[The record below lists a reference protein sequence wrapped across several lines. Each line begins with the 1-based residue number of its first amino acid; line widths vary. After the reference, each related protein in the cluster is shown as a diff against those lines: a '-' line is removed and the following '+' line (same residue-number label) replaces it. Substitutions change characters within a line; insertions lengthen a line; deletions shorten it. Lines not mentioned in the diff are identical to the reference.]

1 MAKKEK
7 KETVVENPLFE
18 KRPRNFSIGNDIQ
31 PKRDL
36 SRYIKW
42 PFYVRLQRQRAI
54 LKKRLK
60 VPPAVN
66 QFTRCLDKNTASL
79 ALKLLS
85 KYQPETKQEKKAR
98 LLALAQAKSEGK
110 SVETKKPFNIKY
122 GLNHVTALIEAK
134 KAQLVLIAH
143 DVDPIEVK
151 S

>member
-1 MAKKEK
+1 M
-7 KETVVENPLFE
+7 T
-18 KRPRNFSIGNDIQ
+18 
-31 PKRDL
+31 
-36 SRYIKW
+36 RYVKW

-66 QFTRCLDKNTASL
+66 QFTRTLDKNTGTTLPSL
-79 ALKLLS
+79 APFRFTNFFPLATQALRLLS
-85 KYQPETKQEKKAR
+85 KYQPESKVEKKAR
-98 LLALAQAKSEGK
+98 LAAMAAAKVEGK
-110 SVETKKPFNIKY
+110 QVETSKPFNVKY
-122 GLNHVTALIEAK
+122 GLNHITALIEAK